1 MCFIFVRFLI
11 SPLFR
16 ILHNFSKEIEL
27 LGQLA
32 VMFIMLLTT
41 QSLGISME
49 LGCFLGG
56 FVIASV
62 NSTSHRMNSETM
74 VRTPLT
80 SMLLGTKPSLY
91 IIALTIIPTRP
102 VQWVCFYQNFVYKT
116 YFRQKILIKSYHH
129 YGIFFPLYFLQQ
141 LDFMYFQ
148 HLFLSNL
155 QYCFGW
161 LLLLLRLNSPLGL

>member
-1 MCFIFVRFLI
+1 MRFLV

-74 VRTPLT
+74 VK
-80 SMLLGTKPSLY
+80 SVFFASEHMINLLF
-91 IIALTIIPTRP
+91 RP
-102 VQWVCFYQNFVYKT
+102 KT
-116 YFRQKILIKSYHH
+116 
-129 YGIFFPLYFLQQ
+129 
-141 LDFMYFQ
+141 
-148 HLFLSNL
+148 
-155 QYCFGW
+155 
-161 LLLLLRLNSPLGL
+161 